1 MRTVYG
7 DHDRFEMTY
16 FASFKGYYA
25 TGDGARR
32 DEHGYYWITGRI
44 DDVINVSGHR
54 IGLHL
59 KSIMGGFFIII
70 NQHFFVRVQGQQSSR
85 RRWQSTQMWLNRL
98 WLVCRTPSRARAF
111 TPMSSPSLTR
121 SGAMPRQPH

>member
-16 FASFKGYYA
+16 FASFKGFYA

-54 IGLHL
+54 IGLHFL
-59 KSIMGGFFIII
+59 IFFLYIYEC
-70 NQHFFVRVQGQQSSR
+70 N
-85 RRWQSTQMWLNRL
+85 
-98 WLVCRTPSRARAF
+98 CCC
-111 TPMSSPSLTR
+111 
-121 SGAMPRQPH
+121 